1 MQTWTVSL
9 SRQTDDHALAEAHSS
24 PSLSC
29 IGRRMSFSGD
39 LHTASGCEVFG
50 LFEGSITPTHDDQIG
65 VHAHAGS
72 TFIGRLQ
79 ASRVVIA
86 GDFRGELDV
95 ATGFAKI
102 LPTARV
108 VGSIKYQSISVSSDS
123 VDLDL
128 LKT

>member
-1 MQTWTVSL
+1 MQTWTVPL
-9 SRQTDDHALAEAHSS
+9 SRQSDDLVLAEAPSS
-24 PSLSC
+24 PSHSR
-29 IGRRMSFSGD
+29 IGRRMSFTGD
-39 LHTASGCEVFG
+39 VHTASGCEVFG
-50 LFEGSITPTHDDQIG
+50 RFEGSITPTHDDQIG

-79 ASRVVIA
+79 ASRAVIA
-86 GDFRGELDV
+86 GDFRGEVDV
-95 ATGFAKI
+95 ATGVAEI

-108 VGSIKYQSISVSSDS
+108 VGSIKYRSISVSSDC